1 MLNPDQFKHCN
12 LTDIETTGLI
22 PGKHGIISIA
32 AANLINDDIFYE
44 ELQLE
49 DGVEFDEIALKV
61 NGSNK
66 EELLAR
72 KGNPKFLTLKE
83 ALIKFSKYI
92 SEKKQFVIIGKN
104 PKFDYD
110 FLSGA
115 WKRLLPGE
123 KCPLTYRVINWAD
136 FALPLVLL
144 DGKTIPENGL
154 SSDELSAFL
163 GVEKEPKPHI
173 AINGA
178 LQNKKCLRAIITK
191 YNELLNGTAN

>member
-1 MLNPDQFKHCN
+1 MLTLNQFQHCN

-32 AANLINDDIFYE
+32 ATNLIDDEIFYE

-66 EELLAR
+66 EELLSRA
-72 KGNPKFLTLKE
+72 GNPKFLTLQA
-83 ALIKFSKYI
+83 ALSKFADYCRA
-92 SEKKQFVIIGKN
+92 KKRFVIVGKN

-110 FLSGA
+110 HLNKA
-115 WKRLLPGE
+115 WGRYFTDKF
-123 KCPLTYRVINWAD
+123 PLTYRVINWAD

-144 DGKTIPENGL
+144 DGKVIPENGL

-163 GVEKEPKPHI
+163 GVEKESKPHI

-178 LQNKKCLRAIITK
+178 IQNKKCLLAIIGK
-191 YNELLNGTAN
+191 YNELLN